1 MAQILTII
9 HKRTL
14 SNVLLLLVGA
24 EIAAVVFCF
33 GHWVIKVRSGD
44 HLAPSSRLGPAAAQ
58 TIKSHI
64 KDVRSLLEAPRW
76 ATPRWEDKLREY
88 LP

>member
-1 MAQILTII
+1 MAQILVII
-9 HKRTL
+9 YKRTL
-14 SNVLLLLVGA
+14 SNVLLLLVSA
-24 EIAAVVFCF
+24 EIATVVFCVDF
-33 GHWVIKVRSGD
+33 WIIKVRGGD

-58 TIKSHI
+58 TFKSHI

-76 ATPRWEDKLREY
+76 DTPRWEDEY